1 MTTGRTAL
9 VQKDKSKG
17 NVASNYRPITC
28 LPIMWKLLT
37 GIISE
42 RLYNYLEETDTI
54 PTNRKAVEGSAE
66 APKTNC

>member
-1 MTTGRTAL
+1 MTTGSTAL

-17 NVASNYRPITC
+17 NVAITC

-42 RLYNYLEETDTI
+42 RLYNYLEETD
-54 PTNRKAVEGSAE
+54 RKAVEGSTE
-66 APKTNC
+66 APKINC